1 MNKKA
6 ALVLSGGAARGIAHI
21 GVIEELAKHGFKITS
36 IAGNSM
42 GAFIGAVF
50 VMNKIEE
57 FKERILALDKK
68 DVLKFIDFS
77 FGKQGFIKGEK
88 IFKELQNFFPD
99 TDIEN
104 LKIPYAAV
112 AADIKNMKEVV
123 FTEGSLYKA
132 VRASISI
139 PSIFKPVKT
148 DNAVLVDGGV
158 VNPIP
163 VNRITRTKNDILIA
177 SYVNANIPY
186 SKPSIPDQH
195 YKQKSVDFNKKFK
208 ELLSKRENKD
218 KLNYFSLLSKS
229 TNLLTHRLSI
239 MNIEKYKPDLLIE
252 TSRETA
258 GLFDFFKAKE
268 LIEAGKKATI
278 KALSD
283 NNTLS

>member
-21 GVIEELAKHGFKITS
+21 GVIEELTKQGFKITS